1 MSDGVIIG
9 IPEIAEFCGV
19 TKERLRI
26 WIADSQ
32 DFPAKRDGRNGAWIS
47 TRRALL
53 RWLDAY
59 VSGRTVSGKTS
70 LLKNSGE
77 NKKKKRKILK
87 KFYALR
93 QKLQTNNPS
102 PLWVDVAAKEDF

>member
-32 DFPAKRDGRNGAWIS
+32 DFPAKRDGKNGAWIT

-59 VSGRTVSGKTS
+59 VSGRTS
-70 LLKNSGE
+70 LLKKPENN
-77 NKKKKRKILK
+77 NKKNHQHVK

-93 QKLQTNNPS
+93 KKLQANNPS